1 MDIEDDLDADQ
12 ERRLWGKAI
21 FLPRNVKQ
29 WHERVGHNKSDMPQI
44 DSCDE
49 TECKF
54 SLNSYKMVFV
64 MGRES
69 YLYKRKAL
77 EKAKLVSSKEDI
89 FKFKN
94 ILTALEYLLNCIQLL
109 YMYFIFEIQ

>member
-1 MDIEDDLDADQ
+1 MDLDDDLEAEQ
-12 ERRLWGKAI
+12 ERRMWGKAI

-29 WHERVGHNKSDMPQI
+29 WHERVGHDKSNIPQI

-64 MGRES
+64 LDRES

-77 EKAKLVSSKEDI
+77 EKAKQVSSKMEI
-89 FKFKN
+89 FKFKK
-94 ILTALEYLLNCIQLL
+94 CSDSSKRK
-109 YMYFIFEIQ
+109 